1 MAINGW
7 TLILFFNFM
16 ILPKDL
22 AVIIKCCNKRRFK
35 FYFIFEF
42 NEIYCIWNFLSHEK
56 NVISNQGVRVA
67 FWFNLPCS

>member
-22 AVIIKCCNKRRFK
+22 VVIIKCCNERRLRVFVFLNLMK
-35 FYFIFEF
+35 FIAYGIFF
-42 NEIYCIWNFLSHEK
+42 HMK
-56 NVISNQGVRVA
+56 KM
-67 FWFNLPCS
+67 